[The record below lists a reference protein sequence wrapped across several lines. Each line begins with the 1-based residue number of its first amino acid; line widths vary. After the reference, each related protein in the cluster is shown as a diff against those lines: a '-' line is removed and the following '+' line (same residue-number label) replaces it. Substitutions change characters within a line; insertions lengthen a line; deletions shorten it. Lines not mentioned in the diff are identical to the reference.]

1 MDLDFIL
8 ETMRKNDIKIEEK
21 EMKKIE
27 RLGNKESKITR
38 FLLKTIK
45 RKSLIIFS
53 QGRLFSLC
61 KEQQGFQNP
70 GGDGDLGGKQT
81 QEQRGELTRH
91 TFKKQK
97 EC

>member
-1 MDLDFIL
+1 
-8 ETMRKNDIKIEEK
+8 MRKNDIKIEEK

-61 KEQQGFQNP
+61 KEQQGHQEP
-70 GGDGDLGGKQT
+70 CGEGDQGGKQT
-81 QEQRGELTRH
+81 RKQRGEQTRY